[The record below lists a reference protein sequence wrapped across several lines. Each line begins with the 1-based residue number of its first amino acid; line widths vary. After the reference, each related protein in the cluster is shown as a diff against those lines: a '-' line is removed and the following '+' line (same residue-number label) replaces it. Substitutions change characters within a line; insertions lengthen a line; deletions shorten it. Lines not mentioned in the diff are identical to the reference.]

1 MRNAVKNWLLV
12 ALVCSAFSLLVIA
25 GCATKTLSEKSTPID
40 DSQLTEEGE
49 EEGETAFS
57 LYYDFKDVPVPKEM
71 KVKREQSFV
80 FQTTEFTA
88 GVLAFS
94 AKVEPDSLISYFLN
108 KMPSDGWRF
117 LSSFKSPRNIL
128 FFLKNNR
135 FCIIT
140 ITSKTFTTDL
150 EILVTPSFQGGS

>member
-1 MRNAVKNWLLV
+1 MRNV
-12 ALVCSAFSLLVIA
+12 AKHWFIMALACSVFSLLVIA
-25 GCATKTLSEKSTPID
+25 GCATKTLSEKSTPLGD
-40 DSQLTEEGE
+40 PQFTKG
-49 EEGETAFS
+49 GETAFS
-57 LYYDFKDVPVPKEM
+57 LYYDFKDIPVPKEM

-80 FQTTEFTA
+80 FQTAELTA
-88 GVLAFS
+88 GMLSFS

-117 LSSFKSPRNIL
+117 LSSFKSPKNIL
-128 FFLKNNR
+128 FFLKDNR